1 MRLRLSILA
10 TLLLTATG
18 WAQQPER
25 IDKQVVEWINTN
37 AYPLA
42 TTDPDAAIDD
52 LAPLEAIVGP
62 AKVVGLGEATH
73 GSHELWT
80 VRNRIVRYLV
90 ERTGVHGLRA
100 RGTMAGRSAA

>member
-62 AKVVGLGEATH
+62 ARW
-73 GSHELWT
+73 SDW
-80 VRNRIVRYLV
+80 VRP
-90 ERTGVHGLRA
+90 RTA
-100 RGTMAGRSAA
+100 RTSSGPCGTES